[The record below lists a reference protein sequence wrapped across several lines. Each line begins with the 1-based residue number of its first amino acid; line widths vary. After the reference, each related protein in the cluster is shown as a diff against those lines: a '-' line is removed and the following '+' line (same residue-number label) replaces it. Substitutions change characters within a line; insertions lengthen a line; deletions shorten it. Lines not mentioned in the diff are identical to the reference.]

1 MGRDDGSCVRYL
13 SYYVYIT
20 VWLVTDVDYPC
31 DFKSLQEKR
40 EKKKKKKEQKKEGG
54 VGSKKRK
61 VLKGSGPPCFAAVI
75 VVSRDVCRIGDLVT

>member
-40 EKKKKKKEQKKEGG
+40 EKKKKKEQKKEGG

>member
-40 EKKKKKKEQKKEGG
+40 EKKKKKKNRKKKEEWE
-54 VGSKKRK
+54 VKKEKFLRGPALP
-61 VLKGSGPPCFAAVI
+61 VL
-75 VVSRDVCRIGDLVT
+75 LL

>member
-1 MGRDDGSCVRYL
+1 MARYRCRL
-13 SYYVYIT
+13 S
-20 VWLVTDVDYPC
+20 LRLQVT
-31 DFKSLQEKR
+31 SGEKGK
-40 EKKKKKKEQKKEGG
+40 EKKKKEQKKEGG